1 MFNQYK
7 LLLCGLF
14 LICCMIPQCG
24 FAQQQLTT
32 AQIQTIH
39 ANQTASQ
46 GDLYLDI
53 EKDELYMGTSSGE
66 LRRISNKQVQ
76 VGGQPLPE
84 VSTPLIHLDTS
95 TSSTNATSF
104 TTVKSFTL
112 PGGILKQQNAIKIVC
127 YKRRT
132 STNGSVQIQLVY
144 GGQTFFTTGNLSNEV
159 GRVEMMLFATG
170 SENAQRAY
178 IDDANT
184 GNNGQKTGVTNVSSS
199 QDQLVEIKLK
209 CNNTSS
215 NFSLDFL
222 SVEALLYE

>member
-14 LICCMIPQCG
+14 LICCMIPQSG
-24 FAQQQLTT
+24 LAQQELTT

-39 ANQTASQ
+39 SNQTASQ

-53 EKDELYMGTSSGE
+53 EKDELYIGVASGK

-76 VGGQPLPE
+76 VDGQPLPE
-84 VSTPLIHLDTS
+84 VSTPLIYLDTS
-95 TSSTNATSF
+95 TSSTNATNF

-127 YKRRT
+127 YKRRSS
-132 STNGSVQIQLVY
+132 STGSVQIQLVY

-159 GRVEMMLFATG
+159 GRVEMIVFATG
-170 SENAQRAY
+170 SESAQRAY

-184 GNNGQKTGVTNVSSS
+184 GNSGQKTGVTNVGSS